1 MNSQVLSH
9 MRFALVRPCFRRSLS
24 TSYDRLAAS
33 YWTSDR
39 VGWLTNGHDDPLSP
53 DKPGVAPL
61 LRVLGILNPDGSL
74 GADKLKKYKQL
85 SSMYSAIEHAVA
97 DPLHGTRS
105 QQPLRFVDL
114 CSGSS
119 SHIALLLAFAA
130 RHRWERPAHIIAV
143 DADAAR
149 VANAEQR
156 AALLGFGAETLRYAT
171 SRVASLG
178 AWQQLYPQVFP
189 GHGSQP
195 PHGVFAL
202 HACDTATDEAL
213 HFGVR
218 SRAHALLVAP
228 CCQAELAAAWKELAL
243 RDEEGG
249 PRQGRRSTDE
259 RRSGGRAARGGGSVV
274 TAAAAA
280 GASSFGLVHR
290 QPNLRREV
298 ASHITDAL
306 RLALLRGQ
314 GYRVDVAEF
323 VSAEHTPKNRL
334 FTAIRHR
341 GASDDAGGGGA
352 RGAAIAEYCEL
363 RDATGG
369 CGITLGALLGAD
381 Q

>member
-1 MNSQVLSH
+1 
-9 MRFALVRPCFRRSLS
+9 
-24 TSYDRLAAS
+24 
-33 YWTSDR
+33 
-39 VGWLTNGHDDPLSP
+39 
-53 DKPGVAPL
+53 
-61 LRVLGILNPDGSL
+61 
-74 GADKLKKYKQL
+74 
-85 SSMYSAIEHAVA
+85 
-97 DPLHGTRS
+97 
-105 QQPLRFVDL
+105 
-114 CSGSS
+114 
-119 SHIALLLAFAA
+119 
-130 RHRWERPAHIIAV
+130 
-143 DADAAR
+143 
-149 VANAEQR
+149 
-156 AALLGFGAETLRYAT
+156 
-171 SRVASLG
+171 
-178 AWQQLYPQVFP
+178 
-189 GHGSQP
+189 
-195 PHGVFAL
+195 VFAL

-218 SRAHALLVAP
+218 SRSHALLVAP
-228 CCQAELAAAWKELAL
+228 CCQAELAAAWKDLAL

-249 PRQGRRSTDE
+249 PGLGRRSTDE
-259 RRSGGRAARGGGSVV
+259 RRSEARVARGGGSV

-341 GASDDAGGGGA
+341 DASYDAGGGGA

-381 Q
+381 P